1 MRIDVENF
9 KISNNS
15 FLSEDLNFIKVF
27 DLEIPLSQIPLIK
40 TNEFNTFKMLN
51 IGNIIILAR
60 QDFRNNIDYYYLI
73 EQDVKET
80 VSIKNTQI
88 TVVIND
94 NNPLLGLLAYNKE
107 YFENLLYNVFYKE
120 LSDIKYFKIYEN
132 LFRNVNVVKLE
143 DNVKKDKY
151 FYKGKSYNTL
161 TEIEREFN
169 LSKGL
174 LHHRINKMNL
184 TLEEAIERPIAKV
197 GRGASKRK
205 KETKETKEKFNYDG
219 ELFTLDE
226 LVDLSGLRKDTLY
239 RRLKRGWS
247 VKEAIETPAQATGR
261 GGIKHV

>member
-15 FLSEDLNFIKVF
+15 FLSEDLNFVKVF

-80 VSIKNTQI
+80 VSIKKTQI

-132 LFRNVNVVKLE
+132 LFNVVKVE
-143 DNVKKDKY
+143 DNIQKGKY

-161 TEIEREFN
+161 YEIEKEFN
-169 LSKGL
+169 ITKGL
-174 LHHRINKMNL
+174 LSHRINKMNL

-205 KETKETKEKFNYDG
+205 KETKEKFNYDG

-247 VKEAIETPAQATGR
+247 VKEAIEIPAKKTGR
-261 GGIKHV
+261 GGVKHV

>member
-107 YFENLLYNVFYKE
+107 YFENLLYNIFYKE

-132 LFRNVNVVKLE
+132 LFRSVNVVKVE
-143 DNVKKDKY
+143 DNIQKDKY
-151 FYKGKSYNTL
+151 FYKGKTYNNL
-161 TEIEREFN
+161 SEIEREYN
-169 LSKGL
+169 LKKGL
-174 LHHRINKMNL
+174 LKHRINKMNL
-184 TLEEAIERPIAKV
+184 TLEEAIERPVAKV
-197 GRGASKRK
+197 GRGASKK
-205 KETKETKEKFNYDG
+205 SEKKFNYDG
-219 ELFTLDE
+219 ELFTLTE
-226 LVDLSGLRKDTLY
+226 LSDLSGLRKDTLY

-247 VKEAIETPAQATGR
+247 VKEAIETPAAKVGR
-261 GGIKHV
+261 GGIKNA

>member
-9 KISNNS
+9 KISNHS
-15 FLSEDLNFIKVF
+15 FLSEDLNFVKVF

-51 IGNIIILAR
+51 IGNILILVR

-107 YFENLLYNVFYKE
+107 YFENLLHNIFYKE
-120 LSDIKYFKIYEN
+120 LNDITYFKIYEN

-143 DNVKKDKY
+143 NNIQKDKY
-151 FYKGKSYNTL
+151 FYKGKTYNTL
-161 TEIEREFN
+161 SEIERDYN
-169 LSKGL
+169 LKKGL
-174 LHHRINKMNL
+174 LKHRINKMNL
-184 TLEEAIERPIAKV
+184 TLEEAIERPVAKV
-197 GRGASKRK
+197 GRGASKK
-205 KETKETKEKFNYDG
+205 SEKKFNYDG
-219 ELFTLDE
+219 ELFTLTE
-226 LVDLSGLRKDTLY
+226 LSDLSGLRKDTLY

-247 VKEAIETPAQATGR
+247 VKEAIETPAAKVGR
-261 GGIKHV
+261 GGIKNA

>member
-132 LFRNVNVVKLE
+132 LFNVVKVE
-143 DNVKKDKY
+143 DNIQKGKY

-161 TEIEREFN
+161 YEIEKEFN
-169 LSKGL
+169 ITKGL
-174 LHHRINKMNL
+174 LSHRINKMNL

-205 KETKETKEKFNYDG
+205 KETKEKFNYDG

-247 VKEAIETPAQATGR
+247 VKEAIETPAAKVGR
-261 GGIKHV
+261 GGIKNA

>member
-94 NNPLLGLLAYNKE
+94 NNPLLGLIAYNKE
-107 YFENLLYNVFYKE
+107 YFENLLYNIFYKE

-132 LFRNVNVVKLE
+132 LFNVVKLE
-143 DNVKKDKY
+143 NNIRKDKY

-161 TEIEREFN
+161 SEIEREFN
-169 LSKGL
+169 LTKGL
-174 LHHRINKMNL
+174 LYHRINKMNL

-197 GRGASKRK
+197 GRGALKRK
-205 KETKETKEKFNYDG
+205 KETKEKFNYDG
-219 ELFTLDE
+219 EFFTLDE

-247 VKEAIETPAQATGR
+247 VKDAIEKPAQATGR
-261 GGIKHV
+261 GGVKHV

>member
-15 FLSEDLNFIKVF
+15 FLNEDLNTINVF

-94 NNPLLGLLAYNKE
+94 NNPLLGLIAYNKE
-107 YFENLLYNVFYKE
+107 YFENLLYNIFYKE

-132 LFRNVNVVKLE
+132 LFNVVKVE
-143 DNVKKDKY
+143 DNIRKDKY

-161 TEIEREFN
+161 REIEKEFN

-197 GRGASKRK
+197 GRGALKKKRK
-205 KETKETKEKFNYDG
+205 KFNYDG

-239 RRLKRGWS
+239 RRLKKGWS
-247 VKEAIETPAQATGR
+247 VKDAIEKPAQAIGR
-261 GGIKHV
+261 GGVKHV

>member
-15 FLSEDLNFIKVF
+15 FLSEDLNFVKVF

-107 YFENLLYNVFYKE
+107 YFENLLYNAFYKE

-132 LFRNVNVVKLE
+132 LFNVVKLE
-143 DNVKKDKY
+143 SNIQKDKY
-151 FYKGKSYNTL
+151 VYKGKTYNNL
-161 TEIEREFN
+161 REIEKEFN
-169 LSKGL
+169 ITKGL

-184 TLEEAIERPIAKV
+184 TLEEAIERPVAKV
-197 GRGASKRK
+197 GRGASKK
-205 KETKETKEKFNYDG
+205 SEKKFNYDG
-219 ELFTLDE
+219 ELFTLTE
-226 LVDLSGLRKDTLY
+226 LSDLSGLRKDTLY

-247 VKEAIETPAQATGR
+247 VKEAIETPAAKVGR
-261 GGIKHV
+261 GGIKNA

>member
-15 FLSEDLNFIKVF
+15 FLSEDLNFVKVF

-107 YFENLLYNVFYKE
+107 YFENLLYNAFYKE

-132 LFRNVNVVKLE
+132 LFNVVKLE
-143 DNVKKDKY
+143 KVEDNIQKGKY
-151 FYKGKSYNTL
+151 VYKGKTYNTL
-161 TEIEREFN
+161 REIEKEFN
-169 LSKGL
+169 LTKGL

-205 KETKETKEKFNYDG
+205 KETKEKFNYDG
-219 ELFTLDE
+219 EFFTLDE

-261 GGIKHV
+261 GGVKHA